1 MIIRKILLDKKYSI
15 QRIFVVLVLLIL
27 FTPQFSCYADA
38 EQDILEILFSFVN
51 ATFGNLMWLTGSL
64 LDYAIS
70 DFVVGFGYYY
80 KQNGIGSA
88 IDILWTSVRD
98 IFNLTFIFGLVYIG
112 FKTILDSSDNSA
124 KKALG
129 MLIMAALLVNFS
141 LFFTKSVIDFSNIA
155 AKQFVQT
162 YENPKG
168 SNQYKISDRLMDY
181 LGVQTVFKTK
191 KEELPN
197 LSWSYVFGAMYLY
210 LVAAFVFL
218 AGAILLIIRFI
229 VLNIYMLLSPVMFI
243 GWVFPNFSGVTKKYW
258 EGFLGQAFFAPA
270 YFLMLYFSM
279 KIIQSLQEGLNIT
292 AGKNLATVVS
302 GTDYATALSS
312 TGGILMFFLLAS
324 GFMIASLLV
333 GKKIGAAGATTAVS
347 LGQKAQ
353 SKVRN
358 YTQRAV
364 TAPVRYPT
372 RWGTNW
378 AGNKLQTGLN
388 NIQAR
393 QDASGNKTTL
403 AKVASWNWV
412 DRSARGTTQT
422 MKDAQFGTGTTNEKE
437 AEYKRKTNARAN
449 QTAVANQRAANFE
462 QQTADIA
469 DASKTTAELTTALTD
484 LGKTIREMSKEE
496 KNELKLEQLTNK
508 SIAIHLTDDDI
519 KNIEAT
525 GKYSA
530 QEIQQIKNTRKHAF
544 RSVATH
550 GSTLTN
556 TNPAGVVTGPSVANA
571 VPIDMRSTLGNRSA
585 KDAGNMPV
593 EVFKEVQSY
602 DHISPAQLEERIK
615 NGIDP
620 ADYATIR
627 LAIENH
633 MGIAP
638 GTPPNLYPAGLA
650 NNKWAKWANGHSV
663 HAATIFS

>member
-1 MIIRKILLDKKYSI
+1 MEKFFSSKKLLLTP
-15 QRIFVVLVLLIL
+15 VLLVLLIL
-27 FTPQFSCYADA
+27 LIPQVSFATNAA
-38 EQDILEILFSFVN
+38 EQAILKILWEFIN
-51 ATFGNLMWLTGSL
+51 ATFGNLMGLGGYF
-64 LDYAIS
+64 LDYTITH
-70 DFVVGFGYYY
+70 FVVGFGFYY
-80 KQNGIGSA
+80 KNQGIGFA
-88 IDILWTSVRD
+88 VDLLWTTVRD

-155 AKQFVQT
+155 AKQFVEEFKSKDPNKPNEYDVST
-162 YENPKG
+162 TL
-168 SNQYKISDRLMDY
+168 SDH
-181 LGVQTVFKTK
+181 LGVQSIFSSKDSAVN
-191 KEELPN
+191 E

-210 LVAAFVFL
+210 LIAAFIFL
-218 AGAILLIIRFI
+218 AGAVLLAIRFI

-243 GWVFPNFSGVTKKYW
+243 GWVFPSFSGVTKKYW
-258 EGFLGQAFFAPA
+258 EGFLNQAFFAPA
-270 YFLMLYFSM
+270 YLVMIYFSTQ
-279 KIIQSLQEGLNIT
+279 II
-292 AGKNLATVVS
+292 KNLSSGVQGNLANAIS
-302 GTDYATALSS
+302 GTDAAKAFDAWE
-312 TGGILMFFLLAS
+312 GILMFFLLAS
-324 GFMIASLLV
+324 GFLIASLV
-333 GKKIGAAGATTAVS
+333 VAKKMGAAGATTAVS

-372 RWGTNW
+372 RWATNKV
-378 AGNKLQTGLN
+378 GDKLQTRLN